1 MTEFQAARGLRLARR
16 QEIRTAYIDGVR
28 AALSPWRT
36 VRYGGVSEAS
46 WGGPVPQRA
55 SQGRIELKPTQERV
69 LAALAEDGFG
79 RLTRGRY
86 EDIAGVSRSQAAY
99 DLAEL
104 VDAGILERVGGG
116 RATTYRLV
124 RRVRP
129 PGQRHWT
136 NERIRAALVDFCA
149 GRKTWPSAS
158 EFKAD
163 GRSDLYVAASRYG
176 GIGFWATELGFPQP
190 SRATKPQPV
199 VRSWRPRLR
208 WAAGGAAFAAA
219 LFAAAGAAVYLGRG
233 APSHETA
240 ARQPASSSSS
250 VRQNTHSR
258 SEPSVRSRTA
268 APKAKP
274 AGQVRQRA
282 RASSPSARSRSTTY
296 SGHAEFAVARVSTP
310 TYSAASSPRQAVTQQ
325 TTGSGS
331 AGPDPLPP
339 PSGAGTPPAPLPP
352 PQR

>member
-1 MTEFQAARGLRLARR
+1 
-16 QEIRTAYIDGVR
+16 
-28 AALSPWRT
+28 
-36 VRYGGVSEAS
+36 
-46 WGGPVPQRA
+46 VPQRA
-55 SQGRIELKPTQERV
+55 SKTRIELKPTQERV
-69 LAALAEDGFG
+69 LAALAGDGSG

-124 RRVRP
+124 RRGRP

-136 NERIRAALVDFCA
+136 NERIHAALVDFCA
-149 GRKTWPSAS
+149 GRESWPSAS

-176 GIGFWATELGFPQP
+176 GIGFWATKLGFAQP
-190 SRATKPQPV
+190 SRTTPAPQPV

-219 LFAAAGAAVYLGRG
+219 LLAAAGTAVYLGRDAPTHG
-233 APSHETA
+233 AA
-240 ARQPASSSSS
+240 APRPASSASS
-250 VRQNTHSR
+250 VRQSAPAR
-258 SEPSVRSRTA
+258 SKPNLGSRTA
-268 APKAKP
+268 PTKAK
-274 AGQVRQRA
+274 AAQQVRRPA
-282 RASSPSARSRSTTY
+282 HASSPSTRSGSAI
-296 SGHAEFAVARVSTP
+296 SSDQAQLAVMRVSTP
-310 TYSAASSPRQAVTQQ
+310 THSSVSAPRQEVAQR

-331 AGPDPLPP
+331 AGPAPLPP

-352 PQR
+352 PER

>member
-1 MTEFQAARGLRLARR
+1 
-16 QEIRTAYIDGVR
+16 
-28 AALSPWRT
+28 
-36 VRYGGVSEAS
+36 
-46 WGGPVPQRA
+46 VPQRA
-55 SQGRIELKPTQERV
+55 SKSRIELKPTQERV
-69 LAALAEDGFG
+69 LAALGEDGSS
-79 RLTRGRY
+79 RLTRGQY
-86 EDIAGVSRSQAAY
+86 ENIAGVSRSQAAY

-104 VDAGILERVGGG
+104 VDARILERVGGG

-176 GIGFWATELGFPQP
+176 GIGFWAAELGFPQP
-190 SRATKPQPV
+190 SRAMPPQPV

-219 LFAAAGAAVYLGRG
+219 LFAAAGTAVYWERG
-233 APSHETA
+233 APAHETA

-250 VRQNTHSR
+250 IRQNTPAG
-258 SEPSVRSRTA
+258 SEPSVRARTPA
-268 APKAKP
+268 TKPKP
-274 AGQVRQRA
+274 ARQLRRQA
-282 RASSPSARSRSTTY
+282 RVSSPSARSQSTTY
-296 SGHAEFAVARVSTP
+296 SGQAQLVVAKVSTP
-310 TYSAASSPRQAVTQQ
+310 TYSAASSPRQAVTQR

>member
-1 MTEFQAARGLRLARR
+1 M
-16 QEIRTAYIDGVR
+16 
-28 AALSPWRT
+28 
-36 VRYGGVSEAS
+36 
-46 WGGPVPQRA
+46 PQRA
-55 SQGRIELKPTQERV
+55 SKGRIELKPTQERV
-69 LAALAEDGFG
+69 LAALAEDRSG

-124 RRVRP
+124 RRSHP

-136 NERIRAALVDFCA
+136 NERIQAALEDFCA

-158 EFKAD
+158 EFKAA

-176 GIGFWATELGFPQP
+176 GIGVWATELGFPQP
-190 SRATKPQPV
+190 SRATTSQRV

-219 LFAAAGAAVYLGRG
+219 LFAAAGTAVYLGRG
-233 APSHETA
+233 APTRDATSP
-240 ARQPASSSSS
+240 QPAASSSSAL
-250 VRQNTHSR
+250 QGALGR
-258 SEPSVRSRTA
+258 SEPNIRSRTA
-268 APKAKP
+268 ATKAKSDR
-274 AGQVRQRA
+274 QVRQHA
-282 RASSPSARSRSTTY
+282 RASSPSAASRSAG
-296 SGHAEFAVARVSTP
+296 SSDQAQLVVARVSTRTP
-310 TYSAASSPRQAVTQQ
+310 SSVSIPRQEVAQR

-331 AGPDPLPP
+331 AGPAPLPS
-339 PSGAGTPPAPLPP
+339 PSGAGSPPAPLPP
-352 PQR
+352 PPR

>member
-1 MTEFQAARGLRLARR
+1 
-16 QEIRTAYIDGVR
+16 
-28 AALSPWRT
+28 
-36 VRYGGVSEAS
+36 
-46 WGGPVPQRA
+46 VPQRT
-55 SQGRIELKPTQERV
+55 SKTRIELKPTQERV
-69 LAALAEDGFG
+69 LAALAGDGSG

-124 RRVRP
+124 RRGRP

-136 NERIRAALVDFCA
+136 NERIHAALVDFCA
-149 GRKTWPSAS
+149 GRESWPSAS

-176 GIGFWATELGFPQP
+176 GIGFWATKLGFAQP
-190 SRATKPQPV
+190 SRTTPAPQPV

-219 LFAAAGAAVYLGRG
+219 LLAAAGTAVYLGRDAPTHG
-233 APSHETA
+233 AA
-240 ARQPASSSSS
+240 APPPASSASS
-250 VRQNTHSR
+250 VRQSAPAGSKPN
-258 SEPSVRSRTA
+258 VGSRTA
-268 APKAKP
+268 ATKGRP
-274 AGQVRQRA
+274 ASQARQHT
-282 RASSPSARSRSTTY
+282 RASSPSTGSGSTT
-296 SGHAEFAVARVSTP
+296 SRDQAELAVARVSTQ
-310 TYSAASSPRQAVTQQ
+310 THSVATPRQEVAQR

-331 AGPDPLPP
+331 AGPAPLPP
-339 PSGAGTPPAPLPP
+339 PAGSGTAPAPLPP

>member
-1 MTEFQAARGLRLARR
+1 
-16 QEIRTAYIDGVR
+16 
-28 AALSPWRT
+28 
-36 VRYGGVSEAS
+36 
-46 WGGPVPQRA
+46 VPQRA
-55 SQGRIELKPTQERV
+55 SKSRIELKPTQERV
-69 LAALAEDGFG
+69 LAVLGEDGSS
-79 RLTRGRY
+79 RLTRGQY

-190 SRATKPQPV
+190 SRAAPAQPV

-219 LFAAAGAAVYLGRG
+219 LFAAAGAAVYWERG
-233 APSHETA
+233 APAHETA
-240 ARQPASSSSS
+240 ARQPAPSSSS
-250 VRQNTHSR
+250 VRQNTPAR
-258 SEPSVRSRTA
+258 SEPNVRARTA

-274 AGQVRQRA
+274 VGQVRQRA
-282 RASSPSARSRSTTY
+282 RASSPSGRSRSTTY
-296 SGHAEFAVARVSTP
+296 SGQAVLVVAKVSTP
-310 TYSAASSPRQAVTQQ
+310 THASVSTPRQDAAQQ
-325 TTGSGS
+325 TTGSAS
-331 AGPDPLPP
+331 AGPAPLPP